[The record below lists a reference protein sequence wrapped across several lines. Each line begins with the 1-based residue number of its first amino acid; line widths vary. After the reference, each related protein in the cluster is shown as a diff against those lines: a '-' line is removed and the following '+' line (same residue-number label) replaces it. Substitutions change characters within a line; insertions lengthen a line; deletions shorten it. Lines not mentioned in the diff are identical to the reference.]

1 MQITDQGF
9 LEVLDTY
16 MDMVEKQEEIIY
28 RLSKIVKR
36 QAYEI
41 AHMKNAC
48 GFSEEKAQE
57 EIEEDRLAQEALSKY
72 EELKN
77 MD

>member
-1 MQITDQGF
+1 M
-9 LEVLDTY
+9 
-16 MDMVEKQEEIIY
+16 
-28 RLSKIVKR
+28 IVKR

-41 AHMKNAC
+41 AHMKNVC

>member
-1 MQITDQGF
+1 MGDSNL
-9 LEVLDTY
+9 LELLDMY
-16 MDMVEKQEEIIY
+16 IDMVEKQDEAIHQ
-28 RLSKIVKR
+28 LSELVKK

-41 AHMKNAC
+41 AHMKNIC
-48 GFSEEKAQE
+48 GFSGEKTPD
-57 EIEEDRLAQEALSKY
+57 EIEEDRLAREALAKY

>member
-1 MQITDQGF
+1 MHGTDQGF

-41 AHMKNAC
+41 AHMKNIF
-48 GFSEEKAQE
+48 GFSGEKTPD
-57 EIEEDRLAQEALSKY
+57 EIEEDRLAQEALAKY

>member
-41 AHMKNAC
+41 AHMKNVC
-48 GFSEEKAQE
+48 GFSEEKAQD
-57 EIEEDRLAQEALSKY
+57 EIEEDRLTQEALSKY

>member
-1 MQITDQGF
+1 MGDSNL
-9 LEVLDTY
+9 LELLDMY
-16 MDMVEKQEEIIY
+16 IDMVEKQDEAIHQ
-28 RLSKIVKR
+28 LSELVKK

-41 AHMKNAC
+41 AHMKNIC
-48 GFSEEKAQE
+48 GFSGEKTPD
-57 EIEEDRLAQEALSKY
+57 EIEEDRLAQEALAKY

>member
-1 MQITDQGF
+1 
-9 LEVLDTY
+9 
-16 MDMVEKQEEIIY
+16 
-28 RLSKIVKR
+28 
-36 QAYEI
+36 
-41 AHMKNAC
+41 MKNVC
-48 GFSEEKAQE
+48 GFSEEKAQD

>member
-41 AHMKNAC
+41 AHMKNVC

-57 EIEEDRLAQEALSKY
+57 EIEEDRLAQESLSKY